1 METGAEMALTV
12 PPRENPDPSNLCAV
26 TAPRSPCLASLSPGR
41 ASELWKAPAHA
52 LALGS
57 CHEVVIWEEPAFMP
71 VCPLFLQPKFMAQHA
86 PPSHAGKVVL
96 PLPLPPKASRW
107 PRPGHTGPQDPRLEG
122 CAFGEFQGLQ
132 VSCYLGNSLEG
143 ELSRSGRLPLTP
155 SVS

>member
-1 METGAEMALTV
+1 MALTV

-71 VCPLFLQPKFMAQHA
+71 VCPLFLQPKFMA
-86 PPSHAGKVVL
+86 
-96 PLPLPPKASRW
+96 
-107 PRPGHTGPQDPRLEG
+107 
-122 CAFGEFQGLQ
+122 
-132 VSCYLGNSLEG
+132 
-143 ELSRSGRLPLTP
+143 
-155 SVS
+155 

>member
-1 METGAEMALTV
+1 MALTV

-96 PLPLPPKASRW
+96 YCTAHGTLLNVMW
-107 PRPGHTGPQDPRLEG
+107 QPGWEG
-122 CAFGEFQGLQ
+122 
-132 VSCYLGNSLEG
+132 SLRENG
-143 ELSRSGRLPLTP
+143 YMYD
-155 SVS
+155 